1 MMSRDGPMQTAKRI
15 QELPP
20 YLFAE
25 IDKKIA
31 KAKAAGVDI
40 ISLGMGDPDRPT
52 PPHIVKGLQI
62 AAEDPRTHRYPV
74 YEGMLA
80 FREAVADWYR
90 RTRNVELDPVSEV
103 VALIGSKE
111 GIAHISLC
119 YVDPGDI
126 NLIPDPGY
134 PAYSTGTM
142 FAGGSSYRM
151 PLVVS
156 QNFLP
161 DLSAIPQDIAK
172 QAKLMFLNYPNNP
185 TGAVAPKGFFED
197 VVAFA
202 REYDIIVCHD
212 AAYSEV
218 AFEGF
223 RPLSFLEIK
232 GAKDVGIEF
241 HSLSKTYNMTGW
253 RLGWAAGNR
262 NVIEA
267 LSRLKSN
274 LDSGVFTAVQYAGI
288 EALNGP
294 QDSVESMQELY
305 AQRRDVVIEGL
316 RQLGWELEKPRATI
330 YVWAPVPP
338 GYTSTEFASLLLEK
352 AGVVVTPGISYGQHG
367 EGYFRISLCVEKER
381 IETAIGRLEDAGIR
395 YC

>member
-1 MMSRDGPMQTAKRI
+1 MQTAKRI

-25 IDKKIA
+25 LDKKIA

-52 PPHIVKGLQI
+52 PAHIVRGLQV
-62 AAEDPRTHRYPV
+62 AAEDPKTHRYPV
-74 YEGMLA
+74 YEGTLA
-80 FREAVADWYR
+80 FREAVAGWYE
-90 RTRNVELDPVSEV
+90 RTRGVELDPVSEI

-142 FAGGSSYRM
+142 FAGGKSYKM
-151 PLVVS
+151 PLVAGRD
-156 QNFLP
+156 FLP
-161 DLSAIPQDIAK
+161 DLSVIPHDIAK

-218 AFEGF
+218 AFEDF
-223 RPLSFLEIK
+223 RPLSFLEIE

-253 RLGWAAGNR
+253 RLGWAAGNK

-267 LSRLKSN
+267 LARVKSN
-274 LDSGVFTAVQYAGI
+274 IDSGVFTAVQSAGI

-294 QDSVESMQELY
+294 QDSVEAMRKLY
-305 AQRRDVVIEGL
+305 AERRDIVVEGL
-316 RQLGWELEKPRATI
+316 RYLGWELEKPRATI

-338 GYTSTEFASLLLEK
+338 GYTSTEFASLLLEE
-352 AGVVVTPGISYGQHG
+352 AGVVVTPGIGYGQYG
-367 EGYFRISLCVEKER
+367 DGYFRISLCVDKER
-381 IETAIGRLEDAGIR
+381 IEAAIERLKDAGIR
-395 YC
+395 YDTDRQAL